1 MALKGIFVAPFDELS
16 DPRVLATLAARAD
29 EAGWDGFFLWDH
41 IAYDPPVR
49 ALADPWVAMAG
60 IACATSRVK
69 IGALVT
75 PVPRRRVH
83 KLARECATLDLLSG
97 GRLIFGGGIGGD
109 KGGELSRFGEE
120 MDPRERARMLDDG
133 LEALQ
138 RYWAGEL
145 LPTPAGKIPIWLAAR
160 WPNRKPVRRAA
171 RYDGLFPIDL
181 ESPDD
186 LREMVSWIAEERG
199 RLYGFEVVV
208 TNPAGTDPG
217 PWEEAGATWCL
228 TGFGTQPRET
238 EVIAAIDAG
247 PG

>member
-16 DPRVLATLAARAD
+16 DPRVVASLAARA
-29 EAGWDGFFLWDH
+29 EAAGWDGFFLWDH

-49 ALADPWVAMAG
+49 AVADPWVAMAA
-60 IACATSRVK
+60 IAYATSRVR

-97 GRLIFGGGIGGD
+97 GRLVFGGGIGGD

-120 MDPRERARMLDDG
+120 MDARERARMLDEG

-138 RYWAGEL
+138 RYWDGEL
-145 LPTPAGKIPIWLAAR
+145 LPRPASRIPIWLAAR
-160 WPNRKPVRRAA
+160 WPNRRPVRRAA
-171 RYDGLFPIDL
+171 RYDGVFPIDM
-181 ESPDD
+181 ESPEQ
-186 LREMVSWIAEERG
+186 LAEMVGWVREQRG
-199 RLYGFEVVV
+199 SLDGYDVVV

-217 PWEEAGATWCL
+217 PWEQAGATWCL
-228 TGFGTQPRET
+228 TGFGTQPREA
-238 EVIAAIDAG
+238 EVIAAIERG
-247 PG
+247 